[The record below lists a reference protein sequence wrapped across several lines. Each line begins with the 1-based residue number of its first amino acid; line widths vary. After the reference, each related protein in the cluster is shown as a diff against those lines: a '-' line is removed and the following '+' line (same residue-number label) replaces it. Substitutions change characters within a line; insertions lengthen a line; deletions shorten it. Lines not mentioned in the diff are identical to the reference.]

1 MNRST
6 IILIVLL
13 LVLGGIVLIFYGPF
27 TSEERE
33 ASYQAGQISL
43 AVDSA
48 AVIRIELHHQSKS
61 IILENV
67 GGRWMVTAPV
77 HYPADPVEV
86 THLISSVVR
95 FKSGSL
101 ISSNPEKQ
109 QIFEV
114 DSSAG
119 TRVTM
124 TDRTGKSASLI
135 VGKMGPSYSEVYF
148 RLPTTKDVYLGEGL
162 ESWTVTRDVKDWRDK
177 NILLL
182 PADSIKGLSF
192 TAGTKDYAFTRDSS
206 GWRMGGQKIETAAI
220 TPSVNS
226 IAALRADD
234 FIDSVTTIPSHSV
247 TVTVKGPQPV
257 TVSVAPVPPD
267 TSKYYVQVS
276 TSPQIFLVSKWT
288 GQQLLKPIERQI
300 TPQQK
305 VASHAPA
312 ITAKEITPR
321 TPANVPAKSTKPVPP
336 PAPKTGSPTTTVFPA
351 PIPGKGVRVERKP
364 KPKVTTEPPR
374 DTTTQ
379 TVVPPAPKTEPP
391 PSTSEP
397 KTEQPASTVPKTVT
411 PPSVQQNASLPEDE
425 GELTVHTV
433 KKGET
438 MQTIAK
444 KYNVSVEQILK
455 WNLLKSIG
463 VKPGQELYIYI
474 KK

>member
-6 IILIVLL
+6 IILIAVL

-33 ASYQAGQISL
+33 ASYQAGQLSL
-43 AVDSA
+43 SIDSA
-48 AVIRIELHHQSKS
+48 SIIRIELRRPAKS
-61 IILENV
+61 IIMENV
-67 GGRWMVTAPV
+67 GGRWMVTTPV

-86 THLISSVVR
+86 NRLISGFVR

-114 DSSAG
+114 DSSSG
-119 TRVTM
+119 TRLTM

-135 VGKMGPSYSEVYF
+135 VGKMGPSYSEIYF
-148 RLPTTKDVYLGEGL
+148 RVPSSKDVYLGEGL

-182 PADSIKGLSF
+182 PADSIRAVTY
-192 TAGTKDYAFTRDSS
+192 TAGAKEYAFTKDTS
-206 GWRMGGQKIETAAI
+206 GWHLGGQKIESAGIAA
-220 TPSVNS
+220 SVNS

-234 FIDSVTTIPSHSV
+234 FLDSATTIPSHPV
-247 TVTVKGPQPV
+247 TVTVKAPLP
-257 TVSVAPVPPD
+257 VSVSIAPMPPD

-276 TSPQIFLVSKWT
+276 SSPQIFLVSKWT
-288 GQQLLKPIERQI
+288 GQQLLKPIEKQVPPP
-300 TPQQK
+300 TQK
-305 VASHAPA
+305 AAAHPPAVASKAAPSRTPVTVPPK
-312 ITAKEITPR
+312 TAKPSPPSVAKTQTQGTTTFPV
-321 TPANVPAKSTKPVPP
+321 PVPAKG
-336 PAPKTGSPTTTVFPA
+336 A
-351 PIPGKGVRVERKP
+351 RVERKQ
-364 KPKVTTEPPR
+364 KPKVTQEVSQ
-374 DTTTQ
+374 DTSAA
-379 TVVPPAPKTEPP
+379 PPAPPP
-391 PSTSEP
+391 VQ
-397 KTEQPASTVPKTVT
+397 KTEQPPATETKTVP
-411 PPSVQQNASLPEDE
+411 PQSAQQNSALPEDE
-425 GELTVHTV
+425 GDLTVYTV

-444 KYNVSVEQILK
+444 RYNVSVEQILK
-455 WNLLKSIG
+455 WNLLKSIS